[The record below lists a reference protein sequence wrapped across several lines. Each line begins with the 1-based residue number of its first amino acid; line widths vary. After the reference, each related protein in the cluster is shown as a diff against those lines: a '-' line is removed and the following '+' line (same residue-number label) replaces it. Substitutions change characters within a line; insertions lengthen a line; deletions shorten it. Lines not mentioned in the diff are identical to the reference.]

1 MFLTLVHEKHQKF
14 YEPLENQTMC
24 ETIYEAKVWK
34 DIRFE
39 KYGSS

>member
-24 ETIYEAKVWK
+24 ETLYETK
-34 DIRFE
+34 I
-39 KYGSS
+39 